1 MIGFLSNFLWNA
13 GIRDD
18 LGEVLDT
25 DLLLNQGVC
34 FPEPIFKGL
43 WWLSGKFFIN
53 QPIVRIS
60 SFYAKWAL

>member
-25 DLLLNQGVC
+25 DLLLNQAVS

-43 WWLSGKFFIN
+43 
-53 QPIVRIS
+53 
-60 SFYAKWAL
+60 